1 MIRAEKYKRQ
11 IHLMLSSDSL
21 TDTELLELASAVGVA
36 LCCIHKSEFLPV
48 IVRNADDDFFGKSV
62 DVHYSYFAK

>member
-1 MIRAEKYKRQ
+1 
-11 IHLMLSSDSL
+11 MLSSDSL
-21 TDTELLELASAVGVA
+21 NDTELLELASAVGVA

-62 DVHYSYFAK
+62 DVHYTYYAK